1 MIHEIENF
9 KVTKLFDSYDHCID
23 FTADQTDLSE
33 ARIVIIVGNNGV
45 GKTTTLNM
53 IEGMLRLNFDP
64 FRDVPFEKAELL
76 LSTGDTLTVELNQN
90 TNLLHVKFGE
100 LYCYLHASKN
110 GEIPKDE
117 YDNVE
122 SVRREAKPILSRVG
136 FEKLD
141 IHRSIALRDKEER
154 YIEERYIEERYIRD
168 NSNGKLLNKN
178 NKTSLLSGKVKK
190 FVREAQVDYKKYF
203 ASEGPSLFPK
213 ILKRLQGK
221 VETPANT
228 SELIDRFGLTL
239 NMSDINQ
246 LTELLES
253 EDVNHSQAV
262 IAALEAYVETL
273 ESKHEERCLIS
284 ARLTNFERLISSFL
298 KGKSI
303 LINYENGLRITTDND
318 KEINELSLSSGEYH
332 LLYMLVTALVSTRTG
347 YAIAIDEPELSL
359 HVSWQR
365 KLVNALIECSS
376 GASPLFIFATHS
388 PAIASDYQDK
398 WISLGD

>member
-1 MIHEIENF
+1 MIHEIEKF
-9 KVTKLFDSYDHCID
+9 TITKLFGSYDHYLD
-23 FTADQTDLSE
+23 FTTAHTGLNE
-33 ARIVIIVGNNGV
+33 ARISIIVGNNGV
-45 GKTTTLNM
+45 GKTTILNM
-53 IEGMLRLNFDP
+53 IEGMLRLNFDA
-64 FRDVPFEKAELL
+64 FRDIPFDKAELL
-76 LSTGDTLTVELNQN
+76 LSTGDILSVSLNPE
-90 TNLLHVKFGE
+90 TNSLYIKFGDFHCC
-100 LYCYLHASKN
+100 LNANKS
-110 GEIPKDE
+110 GEISSDE

-122 SVRREAKPILSRVG
+122 ALRNEAKPVLSRVG

-141 IHRSIALRDKEER
+141 IHRSIALRNKEEL
-154 YIEERYIEERYIRD
+154 YEDEIL
-168 NSNGKLLNKN
+168 NGKLLIQ
-178 NKTSLLSGKVKK
+178 TSLLSGKVKR

-203 ASEGPSLFPK
+203 VSEGPSLFPK
-213 ILKRLQGK
+213 ILKRLQGD
-221 VETPANT
+221 VETPAT
-228 SELIDRFGLTL
+228 IPELIDRLNAIKKTEPEMSRFGLSL

-246 LTELLES
+246 LTDLLES
-253 EDVNHSQAV
+253 DDINQSQAV

-273 ESKHEERCLIS
+273 ESKHDERCLIS
-284 ARLTNFERLISSFL
+284 SRLTNFERLIGSFL
-298 KGKSI
+298 KGKSV
-303 LINYENGLRITTDND
+303 LIDYENGLMITTVSG

-365 KLVNALIECSS
+365 KLVKALIECSS